1 MYWALYGDQEE
12 TEVFKEMAKVEED
25 WKKITSEKEVQ
36 RRRKMMRIFSLCF
49 VVGLVFGVIST
60 MLFSSVLPINQS
72 DWNLAPAII
81 FFVIMAIGLVGRS
94 FTRSYYYSKSKD
106 VLKLMLAKENN
117 WLYSSEKNVPQQQTL
132 EKELPELFGK
142 GNTSNKYIEDQF
154 FGEIQIGKNKIPF
167 NLGNFYY
174 EVRSGHGKNQ
184 STKSY
189 YKNFFAFRPNNKLNA
204 HFLVSPERLLH
215 KIGNM
220 LTKKDVDLES
230 MEFNKKFVFSYK
242 DEKNKA
248 LIPRIFTPTLQLN
261 FLELEKK
268 RNNFQS
274 LITNGAIVFM
284 FDGFLLSFLKTNILK
299 ENKISEADTAQLKNK
314 IDELVVIIK
323 EITKSF
329 D

>member
-1 MYWALYGDQEE
+1 
-12 TEVFKEMAKVEED
+12 
-25 WKKITSEKEVQ
+25 
-36 RRRKMMRIFSLCF
+36 
-49 VVGLVFGVIST
+49 
-60 MLFSSVLPINQS
+60 
-72 DWNLAPAII
+72 
-81 FFVIMAIGLVGRS
+81 
-94 FTRSYYYSKSKD
+94 
-106 VLKLMLAKENN
+106 
-117 WLYSSEKNVPQQQTL
+117 
-132 EKELPELFGK
+132 
-142 GNTSNKYIEDQF
+142 
-154 FGEIQIGKNKIPF
+154 
-167 NLGNFYY
+167 
-174 EVRSGHGKNQ
+174 
-184 STKSY
+184 
-189 YKNFFAFRPNNKLNA
+189 
-204 HFLVSPERLLH
+204 
-215 KIGNM
+215 M